1 MQKRCRTH
9 RLLCSKESIVLE
21 FEKRQKL
28 DSTKAESDLKVA
40 KDQLNTE
47 EPATDAV
54 CFHSEQ
60 CAEKYLKAYLICY
73 RREIPRTHNIA
84 ELIFRCAEV
93 NAQFKALLDT
103 DIPLL
108 TSYAVVMRYPGE
120 ELFPPVEEAREAVKL
135 AERVKAFVLESL
147 AKEGFEL

>member
-1 MQKRCRTH
+1 MSLKSARNWI
-9 RLLCSKESIVLE
+9 L
-21 FEKRQKL
+21 
-28 DSTKAESDLKVA
+28 KAESDLKVA

-47 EPATDAV
+47 EPATDAI

-73 RREIPRTHNIA
+73 QREIPRTHNIA

-120 ELFPPVEEAREAVKL
+120 ELFPHVEEAREAVKL